1 MVLIVLRDSLF
12 VIREG
17 VPLLRHEY
25 LWGYLRVD
33 YILKRKLKV

>member
-17 VPLLRHEY
+17 VPLPRHEY
-25 LWGYLRVD
+25 YGD
-33 YILKRKLKV
+33 FSE